1 MNITA
6 VLCVRNEAAFLLPW
20 LAHHRACGISHFV
33 VFSNDCDDGT
43 DAMLDHLQALGWLD
57 HVRNPGPYDQRGIQ
71 FTALNKAQD
80 HPAIKTADWLLPFDI
95 DEYVNVKT
103 GAGTLADLMAA
114 MPEATAIT
122 LTWRLFGNAGHVR
135 YADVPVT
142 ERFTRCAPQ
151 LLHWPWRAAM
161 FKTLYKNDGTY
172 RKLGVHRPRDP
183 DPARLPDARWF
194 DGAGR
199 ELDDAFKTKR
209 IFSILGRS
217 NTDLVQL
224 NHYPLGTLEDYV
236 LKAARG
242 RAVHSSDRLGLDY
255 WVERNFNTDTCT
267 DIARLTPMSRPIL
280 DRLMADATLR
290 DLHARAVAWR
300 HAQFEHLM
308 AQEPY
313 RALFGRLLMAAPT
326 QPVSA
331 RAARFLIQHAQR
343 GHAAKAAQAAAP
355 PRNQQ

>member
-80 HPAIKTADWLLPFDI
+80 HPAIKNADWLLPFDI

-114 MPEATAIT
+114 LPEATAIT

-135 YADVPVT
+135 FADVPVT
-142 ERFTRCAPQ
+142 ERFTRCAPTI
-151 LLHWPWRAAM
+151 LHWPWRATM

-209 IFSILGRS
+209 IFSNLGRS
-217 NTDLVQL
+217 NSDLVQL

-242 RAVHSSDRLGLDY
+242 RAVHASDRLGLDY

-267 DIARLTPMSRPIL
+267 DIARLTPTSRPIL
-280 DRLMADATLR
+280 DRLMVDATLR

-343 GHAAKAAQAAAP
+343 SHAAEAAAP